1 MSPEILI
8 VHNSD
13 GFHLMH
19 GYLHLAVELD
29 LHREITIDVR
39 GEEAVKVS
47 RSRDGFLVEHD
58 NQQIPLIVTT

>member
-19 GYLHLAVELD
+19 GYLHLTAELD
-29 LHREITIDVR
+29 MHREITIDVR
-39 GEEAVKVS
+39 GEDAVKVS
-47 RSRDGFLVEHD
+47 RSRQGFLVKHEDRHT
-58 NQQIPLIVTT
+58 PLIVSL